1 METRFACGSRG
12 RFLSFLQEFYTECGI
27 FVQKKGIFH
36 PAGGDRPFRV
46 SDRVSPI
53 YVPCLGIRD
62 DNLQACNDYALAMYQ
77 LSK

>member
-1 METRFACGSRG
+1 M
-12 RFLSFLQEFYTECGI
+12 
-27 FVQKKGIFH
+27 QKKGIFH